1 MIVQNRSKPL
11 VKALG
16 SVLLPDVTPKRIVDY
31 MDQRQGE
38 GASNRTI
45 NMELMVLS
53 RAIGYTWK
61 ALWQKVKKLEENQ
74 DTGRALET
82 DEETRLLSAATV
94 NPSKLIRPF
103 LTTLLWTGMRSDEAR
118 TLRWSQVDFEA
129 GEVIV
134 GKAKTE
140 AGSRRVIP
148 MSAALKVALEQHA
161 AFCARKL
168 GPLQPDWYIFPLSNR
183 TRPIDATE
191 PVTSLKTAWKT
202 VREKAGVSCRLHDLR
217 HHADILVMPTVSRE
231 LRVFAAWHR
240 FLSSAHQGDSA

>member
-1 MIVQNRSKPL
+1 M
-11 VKALG
+11 
-16 SVLLPDVTPKRIVDY
+16 
-31 MDQRQGE
+31 
-38 GASNRTI
+38 
-45 NMELMVLS
+45 
-53 RAIGYTWK
+53 
-61 ALWQKVKKLEENQ
+61 
-74 DTGRALET
+74 
-82 DEETRLLSAATV
+82 

-118 TLRWSQVDFEA
+118 TLQWSQVDFEA

-148 MSAALKVALEQHA
+148 TSAALKVALEQHA

-191 PVTSLKTAWKT
+191 PVTSLKTAWET
-202 VREKAGVSCRLHDLR
+202 VARKSRREWQAAGFASSCRFFG
-217 HHADILVMPTVSRE
+217 HADFLHGDPHWRPARLPRRGIIRGSSIRQPLVSR
-231 LRVFAAWHR
+231 RIVV
-240 FLSSAHQGDSA
+240 S

>member
-1 MIVQNRSKPL
+1 
-11 VKALG
+11 
-16 SVLLPDVTPKRIVDY
+16 
-31 MDQRQGE
+31 
-38 GASNRTI
+38 
-45 NMELMVLS
+45 MELMVLS

-61 ALWQKVKKLEENQ
+61 ALWPKVKKLEENQ

-82 DEETRLLSAATV
+82 DEETRRLSAAIV

-118 TLRWSQVDFEA
+118 TLQWSQVDFEA

-168 GPLQPDWYIFPLSNR
+168 GPLQPDWYIFPLIESHAADR
-183 TRPIDATE
+183 
-191 PVTSLKTAWKT
+191 
-202 VREKAGVSCRLHDLR
+202 R
-217 HHADILVMPTVSRE
+217 H
-231 LRVFAAWHR
+231 
-240 FLSSAHQGDSA
+240 